1 MDIVLASASPRR
13 KMLLE
18 QLGLE
23 FSIQP
28 STIDESKVKLD
39 NPQELVTR
47 LSYLKAKD
55 VQNNPDEIVIAA
67 DTVVKKENEI
77 LEKPANGLEAKKMLK
92 CLSGTTHQ
100 VVTGITIIKNDLV
113 VSECEAT
120 TVVFRELSNY
130 EIDNYIVSGEPLDKA
145 GGYGIQGQAA
155 VFVKKIVGCFYNVV
169 GLSLYKL
176 SQMMKELNLE
186 IDLNG

>member
-1 MDIVLASASPRR
+1 
-13 KMLLE
+13 MLLE

-28 STIDESKVKLD
+28 STIDESKVELD
-39 NPQELVTR
+39 SPQNLVTR

-77 LEKPANGLEAKKMLK
+77 LEKPVNGLEAKKMLK

-100 VVTGITIIKNDLV
+100 VVTGITILKDDLEI
-113 VSECEAT
+113 SDYEST
-120 TVVFRELSNY
+120 TVTFRELTTY
-130 EIDNYIVSGEPLDKA
+130 EIDKYVASGEPLDKA
-145 GGYGIQGQAA
+145 GSYGIQGQGA
-155 VFVKKIVGCFYNVV
+155 VFVKKISGCFYNVV

-176 SQMMKELNLE
+176 NQMIKELNLE